1 MHYQTYDPNSELAEL
16 IRCYWVLQA
25 PAEAMPEKQRII
37 PDGCMEMIFHYG
49 DLYRQY
55 AADDSSIVQPRCFV
69 IGQLTEPLD
78 IQPTG
83 ETDIFSVRFQPNG
96 FVPFTDMAPQNFENL
111 AVPLGEIFGA
121 EGAALETAMLA
132 TTNDEERIRIVEQFL
147 QSRLSNLENID
158 RVAKD
163 VVATMLNING
173 QLSVQELSEQLNINR
188 KQLERRCA
196 TTIGLSPKQLAKVIR
211 LQAALKLLA
220 NKQFTSLTSLA
231 YEGEYYDQA
240 HFIKDFKE
248 FTGLTPKQFYSDNLK
263 MSALFSAAE

>member
-1 MHYQTYDPNSELAEL
+1 
-16 IRCYWVLQA
+16 
-25 PAEAMPEKQRII
+25 
-37 PDGCMEMIFHYG
+37 MEMIFHYG

-55 AADDSSIVQPRCFV
+55 SEDGSSIVQPRCFV
-69 IGQLTEPLD
+69 IGQLTVPLE

-83 ETDIFSVRFQPNG
+83 VTDIFSVRFEPNG
-96 FVPFTDMAPQNFENL
+96 FVPFTDMPLKNFENL
-111 AVPLGEIFGA
+111 AVPLGEIFGK
-121 EGAALETAMLA
+121 EGEELEAAMLA
-132 TTNDEERIRIVEQFL
+132 SSDDKDRISIAERFL

-163 VVATMLNING
+163 VVDTMLGING
-173 QLSVQELSEQLNINR
+173 QLSVQELAEQLNINR

-196 TTIGLSPKQLAKVIR
+196 ATIGLSPKQLAKVIR

-263 MSALFSAAE
+263 MSALFSSAE